1 MELSPE
7 RIRAVRLQIQEKTQ
21 AQPRITTVER
31 RRHIERDEFFE
42 DFARASRPVIIE
54 NATATWKSKDWTP
67 QSLRTDW
74 GSLPIQVRARHF
86 PGRDPR
92 TLGLRDCTLAEYL
105 DDIAAYE
112 QKHDDKEP
120 RPYMANQA
128 PPAEWASFIESPAYY
143 TTPYVTRF
151 WLGPAGTVS
160 HAHCDYSDNFLVQ
173 IFGKK
178 TLALYAPDEAR
189 FLHTVEGAPS
199 FMKDARRAAP
209 RMLVA
214 EVNPDAPDIERFPN
228 YKGAHRLDCEIG
240 PGDSLFIPSCWFHH
254 VRSLTTSLSVNFFA
268 AEEDLPSAAIS

>member
-1 MELSPE
+1 
-7 RIRAVRLQIQEKTQ
+7 
-21 AQPRITTVER
+21 
-31 RRHIERDEFFE
+31 
-42 DFARASRPVIIE
+42 VIL
-54 NATATWKSKDWTP
+54 AKAAAHWKSSAWTP
-67 QSLRTDW
+67 ETLRRDY

-92 TLGLRDCTLAEYL
+92 SLGLRDCTLAEYI
-105 DDIAAYE
+105 DDIIAFE
-112 QKHDDKEP
+112 KQPGQPEGQ

-128 PPAEWASFIESPAYY
+128 PPAEWADFIEAPTYY
-143 TTPYVTRF
+143 AGPYITRL
-151 WLGPAGTVS
+151 WLGPAGTIS

-173 IFGKK
+173 IFGRK

-199 FMKDARRAAP
+199 FMTDGRRAAP

-214 EVNPDAPDIERFPN
+214 EVDPDKPDLEKFPE

-254 VRSLTTSLSVNFFA
+254 VKSLTTSLSVNFFA
-268 AEEDLPSAAIS
+268 AEEDLPSSVVE